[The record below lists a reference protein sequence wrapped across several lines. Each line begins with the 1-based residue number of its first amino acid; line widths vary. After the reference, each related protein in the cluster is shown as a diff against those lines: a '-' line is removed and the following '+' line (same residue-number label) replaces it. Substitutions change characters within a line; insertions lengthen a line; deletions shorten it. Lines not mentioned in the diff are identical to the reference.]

1 MVDNK
6 EEEEA
11 AKQEINEEYL
21 RKMFKRSAEA
31 DGEESKEE
39 KQKRLDLLNEYL
51 QDQFLERF
59 GSLLT
64 KQFAEKE
71 QSIKALVNRY
81 MDSRLVEISAI
92 KANFKLECDKLESL
106 LAAGDLKDA
115 NYQMAKKVGALKEAE
130 MLRQIDLNLEKAQK
144 DEDASLRTE
153 LDKKHLNEQVEFRK
167 MMAEA

>member
-11 AKQEINEEYL
+11 AKQEISEEYL

-92 KANFKLECDKLESL
+92 KANFKLECDKLEAL

-115 NYQMAKKVGALKEAE
+115 NY
-130 MLRQIDLNLEKAQK
+130 
-144 DEDASLRTE
+144 
-153 LDKKHLNEQVEFRK
+153 
-167 MMAEA
+167 